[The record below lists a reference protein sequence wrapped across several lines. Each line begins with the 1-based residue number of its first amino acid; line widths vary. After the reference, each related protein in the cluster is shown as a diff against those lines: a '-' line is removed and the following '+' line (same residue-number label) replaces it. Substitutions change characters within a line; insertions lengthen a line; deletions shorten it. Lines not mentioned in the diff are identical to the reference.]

1 MWRGKRASAAANPGY
16 IWGGGWRWPCVSR
29 RGVSAS
35 WRRGGIEAYAPEL
48 TGSSV
53 ARHAYAGWPISLQSG
68 AASKF

>member
-1 MWRGKRASAAANPGY
+1 
-16 IWGGGWRWPCVSR
+16 VSR